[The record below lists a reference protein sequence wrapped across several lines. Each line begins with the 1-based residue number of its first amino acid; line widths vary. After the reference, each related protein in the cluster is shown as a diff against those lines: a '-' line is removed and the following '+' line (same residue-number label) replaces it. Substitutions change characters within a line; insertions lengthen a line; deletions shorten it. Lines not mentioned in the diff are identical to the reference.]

1 VVSRKANARAR
12 EFRAGRRRVREAE
25 TEAARFQFRVTG
37 AAAYVRRHKTR
48 QIDSFRNMS
57 RGVPGV
63 RSCNL

>member
-1 VVSRKANARAR
+1 
-12 EFRAGRRRVREAE
+12 VREAE
-25 TEAARFQFRVTG
+25 AEAARFQFRVTA

-57 RGVPGV
+57 RGVPGL